1 VTFVGRI
8 TRQKGVPHLLRA
20 GLRLDPSVQL
30 VLLAGAADTAEL
42 KAETDAL
49 IDDLRLARDG
59 VFVVSEMLPR
69 EEVRQVLT
77 HALAFCCPSIYEPL
91 GIVNLEA
98 MACETA
104 VVASAVGGIPEVVDD
119 GVTGIL
125 VPYDEHDT
133 DTFERGLADGI
144 NALVDDPAKA
154 SAMGKAGRERAVS
167 QFGWDAVAQRTVE
180 LYTSLLG

>member
-1 VTFVGRI
+1 MLT
-8 TRQKGVPHLLRA
+8 
-20 GLRLDPSVQL
+20 
-30 VLLAGAADTAEL
+30 AATAF
-42 KAETDAL
+42 A
-49 IDDLRLARDG
+49 
-59 VFVVSEMLPR
+59 
-69 EEVRQVLT
+69 
-77 HALAFCCPSIYEPL
+77 CPSIYEPL